1 MKYLNIG
8 CGSYYS
14 MESTW
19 TNLDFVSRDKH
30 VIAHNLLKGIP
41 FNDNSFDFVYHSHVL
56 EHFSKQDGE
65 RLIQECFRV
74 LKPGGILRVAVPDL
88 ETIVRNYILWLDKGI
103 ENPGD
108 EIIRA
113 NYNWMLIEM
122 YDQTVRNSSGG
133 EMAKYIFQEKI
144 INEDFIYER
153 IGEEGRGIREHYL
166 NQRSKA
172 PVAKLT
178 LKRIASGVFNRLKNI
193 AKFKQDSTYEQIG
206 RFRLGGEIHQWMYD
220 RYSLSGLLTETGFQ
234 QILITTAFNSYLA
247 DWGKYNFDSKQG
259 SVRKP
264 DSLFIEARKA

>member
-14 MESTW
+14 TENTW

-65 RLIQECFRV
+65 KLIYECFRV
-74 LKPGGILRVAVPDL
+74 LKPGGVLRVAVPDL
-88 ETIVRNYILWLDKGI
+88 EWIAKKYIFWLEKGV
-103 ENPGD
+103 ENPND
-108 EIIRA
+108 EILRA

-144 INEDFIYER
+144 INEDFVYER
-153 IGEEGRGIREHYL
+153 IGEEGKELRNNYL
-166 NQRSKA
+166 QQRSQVPA
-172 PVAKLT
+172 AKLT
-178 LKRIASGVFNRLKNI
+178 LKRIVSGIFHKLINI
-193 AKFKQDSTYEQIG
+193 AKLKKGSIYEQIG

-220 RYSLSGLLTETGFQ
+220 RYSLTDLLTKSGFV
-234 QILITTAFNSYLA
+234 QIIKTTAFDSYLT
-247 DWGKYNFDSKQG
+247 DWGKYNFDIVQG